1 MAFNPIQVLFSPD
14 FCGLRCFCTPLSRD
28 NVRQR
33 YARVV
38 LGVIDDA
45 NCDYSAA
52 PAYVSARS
60 ADEILSAIRPT
71 KIKNESLRSLNIF
84 LDELLWLILHAAR
97 SLATNRLKAGL
108 LQIMPSMVGKD
119 AILEAE
125 VELRTYKLRS
135 PTPVLDEPGTRQ
147 VDFPL
152 QPTFEVSSLRSP
164 PLSPAHPTP
173 QLLRQKCES
182 YCTLGDLEEN
192 AAIEIT
198 LQEKML
204 KAGPGAPQVEQIAP
218 AALYLT
224 AILEYV
230 PPSVFVLGG

>member
-1 MAFNPIQVLFSPD
+1 MLTTIA
-14 FCGLRCFCTPLSRD
+14 
-28 NVRQR
+28 
-33 YARVV
+33 
-38 LGVIDDA
+38 
-45 NCDYSAA
+45 SAA

-71 KIKNESLRSLNIF
+71 RIKTEPLRSLNIF
-84 LDELLWLILHAAR
+84 LDELLWLVLHAAR

-108 LQIMPSMVGKD
+108 LEIMPSMVGKD

-125 VELRTYKLRS
+125 VELRTYKHRS
-135 PTPVLDEPGTRQ
+135 PTPILDEPGTKQ
-147 VDFPL
+147 VSFPL
-152 QPTFEVSSLRSP
+152 QPTFEVSSLCSP
-164 PLSPAHPTP
+164 PLSPAHLSP

-182 YCTLGDLEEN
+182 YSTLGDREEN
-192 AAIEIT
+192 AIVEAA

-204 KAGPGAPQVEQIAP
+204 HAGPGAPQVEQVAP

-230 PPSVFVLGG
+230 PAPVFALS